1 MKDDDWMTTNLQI
14 NKLQFSYDNHF
25 ELYIERMSIMKG
37 EIFGLLGPSGSGKTT
52 LINILTNEISDHQGR
67 VEVCGKN
74 TNELD
79 YKQIGIMTDQSNLYE
94 NLTLKENFAFFSRLK
109 NGKNNFLIEMIDT
122 LGLNDHLNKKFSQC
136 SSGMKKRALL
146 IVAILNKPEV
156 LFLDEPT
163 NGLDPVMKKKVYDV
177 LNTLKNNGTTI
188 FLSTHDMLEAEYLC
202 TKISFIKEGKII
214 ASGTIQNFEK
224 ESMET
229 SEVLRITTTEN
240 QVYQYSLND
249 LKKILKKEN
258 SIKSIEVTTFKLN
271 DLFLKLMNSG
281 GEKL

>member
-1 MKDDDWMTTNLQI
+1 MFKWD
-14 NKLQFSYDNHF
+14 
-25 ELYIERMSIMKG
+25 E
-37 EIFGLLGPSGSGKTT
+37 
-52 LINILTNEISDHQGR
+52 
-67 VEVCGKN
+67 
-74 TNELD
+74 
-79 YKQIGIMTDQSNLYE
+79 
-94 NLTLKENFAFFSRLK
+94 
-109 NGKNNFLIEMIDT
+109 
-122 LGLNDHLNKKFSQC
+122 
-136 SSGMKKRALL
+136 KRALL